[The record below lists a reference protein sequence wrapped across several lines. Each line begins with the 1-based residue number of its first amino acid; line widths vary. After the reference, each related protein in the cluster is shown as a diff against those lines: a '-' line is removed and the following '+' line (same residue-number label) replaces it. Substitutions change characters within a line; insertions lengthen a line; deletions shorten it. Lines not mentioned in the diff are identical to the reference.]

1 MSKGKILVLDDSPL
15 VRKLAEVSLQEAG
28 YDVYTAGDGE
38 EGLKIAEEVKP
49 DLILVDFIMP
59 KMTGAQVCK
68 LIRENEVLKEIP
80 IILITGKGETVGQ
93 TFIEKYG
100 VLDYFIKPFKSEE
113 LVDKIN
119 QVLGKIPQI
128 KETTEEIPAFS
139 FEPSEIELKSEEET
153 ESFEL
158 SESEL
163 QESISLPETE
173 EISLSEEKEIDLTE
187 KIELEEIE
195 LKEDTLEQ
203 LEPSLPVEDLIEPG
217 ELEILEKS
225 ESFEIEEL
233 KVQDIKPVEDL
244 IEESTKTEIEETKLA
259 FDLTALEKIIDNKLD
274 NFYEKITY
282 LFDSTVE
289 ATLKKYGL
297 IKDYSV
303 ILSGSLNFFR
313 ISEIFDLINSKNLN
327 GIFYAFGNGVAYEF
341 LFINGKVI
349 YGISNL
355 QKQKIGSKLL
365 KELSD
370 EEIKNFTVETLSY
383 LKNITNG
390 SFIFEKKD
398 FSEAW
403 LLNKPGYT
411 PLELFSENI
420 IK

>member
-80 IILITGKGETVGQ
+80 IILITGKGETVGK

-113 LVDKIN
+113 LVGKIN

-139 FEPSEIELKSEEET
+139 FEPSGIELKSEEET

-173 EISLSEEKEIDLTE
+173 EISLSEEKEINLTE

-195 LKEDTLEQ
+195 LKKDTLEQ

-233 KVQDIKPVEDL
+233 KVQDIKPAEDL

-274 NFYEKITY
+274 NFYEK
-282 LFDSTVE
+282 
-289 ATLKKYGL
+289 K
-297 IKDYSV
+297 
-303 ILSGSLNFFR
+303 
-313 ISEIFDLINSKNLN
+313 
-327 GIFYAFGNGVAYEF
+327 
-341 LFINGKVI
+341 
-349 YGISNL
+349 
-355 QKQKIGSKLL
+355 
-365 KELSD
+365 
-370 EEIKNFTVETLSY
+370 
-383 LKNITNG
+383 
-390 SFIFEKKD
+390 
-398 FSEAW
+398 
-403 LLNKPGYT
+403 
-411 PLELFSENI
+411 
-420 IK
+420 

>member
-80 IILITGKGETVGQ
+80 IILITGKGETVGK

-113 LVDKIN
+113 LVGKIN

-139 FEPSEIELKSEEET
+139 FEPSGIELKSEEET

-173 EISLSEEKEIDLTE
+173 EISLSEEKEINLTE

-195 LKEDTLEQ
+195 LKKDTLEQ

-233 KVQDIKPVEDL
+233 KVQDIKPAEDL

-259 FDLTALEKIIDNKLD
+259 FDLTALEK
-274 NFYEKITY
+274 
-282 LFDSTVE
+282 
-289 ATLKKYGL
+289 
-297 IKDYSV
+297 
-303 ILSGSLNFFR
+303 
-313 ISEIFDLINSKNLN
+313 
-327 GIFYAFGNGVAYEF
+327 
-341 LFINGKVI
+341 
-349 YGISNL
+349 
-355 QKQKIGSKLL
+355 
-365 KELSD
+365 
-370 EEIKNFTVETLSY
+370 
-383 LKNITNG
+383 
-390 SFIFEKKD
+390 
-398 FSEAW
+398 
-403 LLNKPGYT
+403 
-411 PLELFSENI
+411 
-420 IK
+420 